1 MWFKSSRLRA
11 TAGLLRLLAAGLP
24 YERMAT
30 PDEDIYI
37 RRFGSW
43 SGIFRYQSRRPGEVS
58 RKGDK
63 MKKIV
68 LLFAIALAVAVV
80 PALADVNPTGTGS
93 LPGDWSQQWLENGI
107 GKFNSV
113 EWYVVSGSPL
123 QTPGLSGFS
132 DPSWSV
138 TYLQGDGGAA
148 FAVGGIV
155 TDLYFYTSFADPQI
169 PSQYYFYADLNGVI
183 VDNYLIT
190 NDGTGWTAIVQGGAP
205 VPPPSVPEPAS
216 ILLTGTLLLGASS
229 LLKRRLS

>member
-30 PDEDIYI
+30 PDEDTCGL
-37 RRFGSW
+37 RFGSRR
-43 SGIFRYQSRRPGEVS
+43 GILWHQSRRPGEVS

-63 MKKIV
+63 MKRIV

-80 PALADVNPTGTGS
+80 PALADVNPTGTGG
-93 LPGDWSQQWLENGI
+93 LPGDWGQQWQENGV
-107 GKFNSV
+107 GNFNSV
-113 EWYVVSGSPL
+113 EWYVASGSPL
-123 QTPGLSGFS
+123 QAPGLGDFTGTN
-132 DPSWSV
+132 WSV

-148 FAVGGIV
+148 FAVGDV
-155 TDLYFYTSFADPQI
+155 TTDMLFTTAFVDPQI

-205 VPPPSVPEPAS
+205 VPPPAYRSRLRFCSPVPCCWAHPACS
-216 ILLTGTLLLGASS
+216 NGG
-229 LLKRRLS
+229 

>member
-11 TAGLLRLLAAGLP
+11 TAGLLRLLPAGLP
-24 YERMAT
+24 YERMAA

-68 LLFAIALAVAVV
+68 LLFAIALAVVVV

-93 LPGDWSQQWLENGI
+93 LPGDWSQEWNEAGVT
-107 GKFNSV
+107 FNSV

-123 QTPGLSGFS
+123 QLPGLSGFTGTN
-132 DPSWSV
+132 WSV
-138 TYLQGDGGAA
+138 TYFQGDGGAA
-148 FAVGGIV
+148 FA
-155 TDLYFYTSFADPQI
+155 
-169 PSQYYFYADLNGVI
+169 
-183 VDNYLIT
+183 
-190 NDGTGWTAIVQGGAP
+190 
-205 VPPPSVPEPAS
+205 
-216 ILLTGTLLLGASS
+216 
-229 LLKRRLS
+229 